1 MLRTDRASRELIRAR
16 GGATALPA
24 SLSSWKTLFK
34 MMHCIANNERPLE
47 EKSMNA
53 PSKAHI
59 NARLEQLESTVA
71 RLAKAQSDRV
81 LDEQLEQTITTR
93 AARASARS
101 APGRTAPNLKLPRQ
115 TNAGSQSKLRRAI
128 AAVWG
133 VLEGMSG

>member
-1 MLRTDRASRELIRAR
+1 MENPFQDD
-16 GGATALPA
+16 AL
-24 SLSSWKTLFK
+24 
-34 MMHCIANNERPLE
+34 HCANNERPLE

-53 PSKAHI
+53 PSNADI

-71 RLAKAQSDRV
+71 GLAKAQSDPV
-81 LDEQLEQTITTR
+81 LHEQLKQAMAAR

-101 APGRTAPNLKLPRQ
+101 AAERTAPDLKLPRQ

-133 VLEGMSG
+133 VLEEMSG